1 MSLSI
6 GHLQQRRNQPAVAS
20 TSSSSTAPVPLEE
33 NPEYGYLRSV
43 LERGGFMR
51 ATPLPSPRP
60 FKGHSPSSPVDPIV
74 FHLLELDLPMDDSP
88 KLGALRHRWNRK
100 LLFHLTQE
108 ILADLLLPDGA
119 SATRQHG
126 PALLEKVWE
135 KVRSF
140 PAADCRVVG
149 DIDALVEADLRAAGS
164 VRGLVHQPAVAEE
177 ASDVADD
184 VAEWVLDALLRESLP
199 SSWSWSPS
207 RASR

>member
-1 MSLSI
+1 VSFSV
-6 GHLQQRRNQPAVAS
+6 GHRHNQRNQPGVAS

-51 ATPLPSPRP
+51 TTPLPSPRS

-74 FHLLELDLPMDDSP
+74 FHLLELDLPTDDSP

-100 LLFHLTQE
+100 LIFHLTQE

-119 SATRQHG
+119 SAPRLHG

-177 ASDVADD
+177 AGDVADD

>member
-20 TSSSSTAPVPLEE
+20 TSPSSTAPVPLEE

-74 FHLLELDLPMDDSP
+74 FHLLELDLPTDESP

-100 LLFHLTQE
+100 LIFHLTQE

-119 SATRQHG
+119 SARRLHG

-177 ASDVADD
+177 AGDVADD